1 MITSEQAAPEV
12 QRAIDAEDVFHISS
26 LLSPDNCL
34 HLGNDEP
41 VHGLAGVSA
50 RIAGLLAAVSTLSHE
65 LCETWVH
72 ADTVMYEV
80 QIIHRHPAV
89 RRHFWLNSGLI
100 PDDRADM
107 DINPLCLMARS
118 N

>member
-26 LLSPDNCL
+26 LLS
-34 HLGNDEP
+34 
-41 VHGLAGVSA
+41 
-50 RIAGLLAAVSTLSHE
+50 ISHE

-80 QIIHRHPAV
+80 QIIHE
-89 RRHFWLNSGLI
+89 RRDGSLVTLPCVDISG
-100 PDDRADM
+100 
-107 DINPLCLMARS
+107 
-118 N
+118 